1 MPAKILIANRGEI
14 ALRIIR
20 ACRELGMNSVLVYS
34 EADRDSLPVK
44 LADETICIGSAP
56 ATKSYLKMDRLIAAA
71 EISGADAI
79 HPGYGFL
86 SENAHFAE
94 ICEHCNYRFVGPT
107 SDAIKS
113 MGNKNKSREIMK
125 AAGVPVTPGSDGK
138 VTTLSE
144 ARDWARQLGYPVML
158 KAAIGG
164 GGKGM
169 RQVFDEADMPMAFES
184 AQQEIRQAFAS
195 EELLVEKLILNPRH
209 VEVQLLAD
217 NSGNVIHLGDRDCS
231 LQRRH
236 QKVIEEATC
245 PCLDAKT
252 RTAICEAAVL
262 AAKTV
267 NYTNAGTVE
276 FLLAPDGE
284 FYFMEMNT
292 RIQVEHPVTEVVTGV
307 DIVREQLRLAFGEKL
322 SQKQREIKFNGHAIE
337 MRINAEDAS
346 RGFAPS
352 PGTVKFFSA
361 PGGPGVRIDSHVC
374 TGAVVPP
381 YYDSL
386 IAKLIVHGSSR
397 AEAISRARRAIREFE
412 IDGVATNVDFTS
424 QLIDLQSFIDGTY
437 SVATVNEFIDDNS
450 VHDSGR

>member
-1 MPAKILIANRGEI
+1 MSAKILIANRGEI

-20 ACRELGMNSVLVYS
+20 ACRDLGMTSVLVYS
-34 EADRDSLPVK
+34 EADRDSLPVRI
-44 LADETICIGSAP
+44 ADEAICIGSAP

-94 ICEHCNYRFVGPT
+94 ICEHCNYRFVGP
-107 SDAIKS
+107 SSEAIKS
-113 MGNKNKSREIMK
+113 MGNKNRSRELMK

-138 VTTLSE
+138 VTTISE
-144 ARDWARQLGYPVML
+144 ARDWARELGYPVML

-169 RQVFDEADMPMAFES
+169 RQVFDETDLPMAFES

-195 EELLVEKLILNPRH
+195 EELLVEKLILNPKH

-217 NSGNVIHLGDRDCS
+217 KFGNIIHLGDRDCS

-245 PCLDAKT
+245 PCLDAAT
-252 RTAICEAAVL
+252 RNAICDAAVL

-267 NYTNAGTVE
+267 NYSNAGTVE
-276 FLLAPDGE
+276 FLLAPDGK

-292 RIQVEHPVTEVVTGV
+292 RIQVEHPVTEEVTGV
-307 DIVREQLRLAFGEKL
+307 DIVRNQLLLAFGEKL
-322 SQKQREIKFNGHAIE
+322 SHKQRDVKLKGHAIE
-337 MRINAEDAS
+337 MRINAEDAKH
-346 RGFAPS
+346 GFAPS
-352 PGTVKFFSA
+352 PGTVKFYSA

-374 TGAVVPP
+374 SGYVVSP

-386 IAKLIVHGSSR
+386 LAKLIVHGATR
-397 AEAISRARRAIREFE
+397 EEALARARRAIREYE
-412 IDGVATNVDFTS
+412 IDGVATNVGFIS
-424 QLIDLQSFIDGTY
+424 QLIDSQEVIDGSYTV
-437 SVATVNEFIDDNS
+437 STVNDFIEKHS
-450 VHDSGR
+450 SL

>member
-20 ACRELGMNSVLVYS
+20 ACRDLGMTSVLVYS

-44 LADETICIGSAP
+44 LADEAICIGPAP

-71 EISGADAI
+71 EITDADAI

-94 ICEHCNYRFVGPT
+94 ICEHCNYRFVGP
-107 SDAIKS
+107 SSEAIKN
-113 MGNKNKSREIMK
+113 MGNKNRSREIMK

-138 VTTLSE
+138 VTSLSD
-144 ARDWARQLGYPVML
+144 ARDWARELGYPVML

-169 RQVFDEADMPMAFES
+169 RQVFDEADLPMAFES

-195 EELLVEKLILNPRH
+195 DELLVEKLILNPKH

-217 NSGNVIHLGDRDCS
+217 KSGNIIHLGDRDCS

-245 PCLDAKT
+245 PCLDDAT
-252 RTAICEAAVL
+252 RAAICDAAVL
-262 AAKTV
+262 AAQTV

-276 FLLAPDGE
+276 FLLAPDGM

-292 RIQVEHPVTEVVTGV
+292 RIQVEHPVTEEVTGV
-307 DIVREQLRLAFGEKL
+307 DIVRNQLLVAFGEKL
-322 SQKQREIKFNGHAIE
+322 THRQRNVKISGHAIE
-337 MRINAEDAS
+337 MRINAEDAEH
-346 RGFAPS
+346 GFAPS
-352 PGTVKFFSA
+352 PGTVKFYHA
-361 PGGPGVRIDSHVC
+361 PGGPGVRVDSHVC
-374 TGAVVPP
+374 TGTVIPP

-386 IAKLIVHGSSR
+386 LAKLIVHGATR
-397 AEAISRARRAIREFE
+397 EEAIVRARRAIREFE
-412 IDGVATNVDFTS
+412 IDGVATNIGFMS
-424 QLIDLQSFIDGTY
+424 QLIDIQPFADGTY
-437 SVATVNEFIDDNS
+437 DVSTVNGFVEENF
-450 VHDSGR
+450 GPKTER

>member
-20 ACRELGMNSVLVYS
+20 ACRELGMTSVIVYS
-34 EADRDSLPVK
+34 EADRNSLPVS
-44 LADETICIGSAP
+44 LADEAVCIGPAP
-56 ATKSYLKMDRLIAAA
+56 ATKSYLKMDRIIAAA
-71 EISGADAI
+71 ELTGADAI

-94 ICEHCNYRFVGPT
+94 ICEHCRYRFVGP
-107 SDAIKS
+107 SSEAIKS

-144 ARDWARQLGYPVML
+144 ARNWARQIGYPVML

-169 RQVFDEADMPMAFES
+169 RQVFDEADLPMAFES

-217 NSGNVIHLGDRDCS
+217 TLGNVIHLGDRDCS

-236 QKVIEEATC
+236 QKLIEEATC
-245 PCLDAKT
+245 PCIDSAT
-252 RTAICEAAVL
+252 RAAICEAAVT

-267 NYTNAGTVE
+267 NYSNAGTVE
-276 FLLAPDGE
+276 FLLAPDGK

-292 RIQVEHPVTEVVTGV
+292 RIQVEHPVTEEDTGI
-307 DIVREQLRLAFGEKL
+307 DIVREQLSVAFGGKL
-322 SQKQREIKFNGHAIE
+322 SRRQKDVKFSGHAIE
-337 MRINAEDAS
+337 MRINAEDA
-346 RGFAPS
+346 RHGFAPA
-352 PGTVKFFSA
+352 PGTVKSYSA
-361 PGGPGVRIDSHVC
+361 PGGPGVRIDSHIC
-374 TGAVVPP
+374 SGAVVSP

-386 IAKLIVHGSSR
+386 LSKLIVHAATR
-397 AEAISRARRAIREFE
+397 EEAIVRARRAIREYAIE
-412 IDGVATNVDFTS
+412 GVTSNVEFIS
-424 QLIDLQSFIDGTY
+424 QLLDMQSFTDGTY
-437 SVATVNEFIDDNS
+437 SVDTVNDFLSANS
-450 VHDSGR
+450 

>member
-20 ACRELGMNSVLVYS
+20 ACRELGMTSVIVYS
-34 EADRDSLPVK
+34 EADRDSLPVS
-44 LADETICIGSAP
+44 LADEAICIGPAP
-56 ATKSYLKMDRLIAAA
+56 ATKSYLKMDRVIAAA
-71 EISGADAI
+71 ELAGADAI

-94 ICEHCNYRFVGPT
+94 ICEHCNYRFVGPR
-107 SDAIKS
+107 SEAIKS
-113 MGNKNKSREIMK
+113 MGNKNRSREIMK

-169 RQVFDEADMPMAFES
+169 RQVFDEADLPMAFES

-209 VEVQLLAD
+209 VEVQLVAD
-217 NSGNVIHLGDRDCS
+217 NYGNVIHLGDRDCS

-236 QKVIEEATC
+236 QKLIEEATC
-245 PCLDAKT
+245 PCLDSAT
-252 RTAICEAAVL
+252 RAAICEAAVT

-267 NYTNAGTVE
+267 GYSNAGTVE
-276 FLLAPDGE
+276 FLLAPDGN

-292 RIQVEHPVTEVVTGV
+292 RIQVEHPVTEEVTGM
-307 DIVREQLRLAFGEKL
+307 DIVREQLSVAFGEKL
-322 SQKQREIKFNGHAIE
+322 SRRQKDVKFSGHAIE
-337 MRINAEDAS
+337 MRINAEDAM
-346 RGFAPS
+346 RGFAPA
-352 PGTVKFFSA
+352 PGTVKNYSA
-361 PGGPGVRIDSHVC
+361 PGGPGVRIDSHIC
-374 TGAVVPP
+374 AGAVVSP

-386 IAKLIVHGSSR
+386 LAKLIVHAATR
-397 AEAISRARRAIREFE
+397 EEAIVRARRAIREYA
-412 IDGVATNVDFTS
+412 IDGVTSNVEFIS
-424 QLIDLQSFIDGTY
+424 QLLDMQAFTDGTY
-437 SVATVNEFIDDNS
+437 SVSTVNDFIGDAYS
-450 VHDSGR
+450 K

>member
-20 ACRELGMNSVLVYS
+20 ACRDLGMTSVLVYS
-34 EADRDSLPVK
+34 DADRNSLPVR
-44 LADETICIGSAP
+44 LADEAICIGPAP

-94 ICEHCNYRFVGPT
+94 ICEHCNYRFVGP
-107 SDAIKS
+107 SSEAIKS
-113 MGNKNKSREIMK
+113 MGNKNRSRELMK
-125 AAGVPVTPGSDGK
+125 AAGVPVTPGSDGR
-138 VTTLSE
+138 VTTISE
-144 ARDWARQLGYPVML
+144 ARDWARELGYPVML

-169 RQVFDEADMPMAFES
+169 RQVFDEADLPMAFES

-195 EELLVEKLILNPRH
+195 EELLVEKLILNPKH
-209 VEVQLLAD
+209 IEVQLLAD
-217 NSGNVIHLGDRDCS
+217 KSGNIIHLGDRDCS

-245 PCLDAKT
+245 PCLDATT
-252 RTAICEAAVL
+252 RAAICDAAVL

-267 NYTNAGTVE
+267 NYSNAGTVE
-276 FLLAPDGE
+276 FLLAPDGK

-292 RIQVEHPVTEVVTGV
+292 RIQVEHPVTEEVTGV
-307 DIVREQLRLAFGEKL
+307 DIVRNQLLVAFGEKL
-322 SQKQREIKFNGHAIE
+322 GYKQRDVKLKGHAIE
-337 MRINAEDAS
+337 MRINAEDANH
-346 RGFAPS
+346 GFAPS
-352 PGTVKFFSA
+352 PGTVKFYSA

-374 TGAVVPP
+374 SGYVVSP

-386 IAKLIVHGSSR
+386 LAKLIVHGATR
-397 AEAISRARRAIREFE
+397 EEALERARRAIREYE
-412 IDGVATNVDFTS
+412 IDGVATNVGFIS
-424 QLIDLQSFIDGTY
+424 QLIDSQSVTDGTY
-437 SVATVNEFIDDNS
+437 TVSTVNDFIEKHS
-450 VHDSGR
+450 SP